1 MFSRFLFFDRDRNRW
16 LDFSRTKKT
25 FRAWS
30 VSEVAKGLEWADH
43 MLGAGYTVAGFISY
57 EAAPAMDESYKT
69 YPAQEGL
76 PLVFFVACRDVKFL
90 QSLPRENERAFSF
103 EPWQPDI
110 SRDNYLNVIG
120 RIKDYIEQ
128 GDTYQVNYTFRL
140 KSRLSGDSFAM
151 FRKVLSAQPGAYAAY
166 LETDNYVLA
175 SFTPELFF
183 SLENEEL
190 LMRPMKG
197 TMHRGLTASDDRQ
210 LARALELSEKDQAE
224 NLMIVDM
231 VRNDLGRVARPGSVQ
246 VPRLLRVEKYPT
258 VWQMTSDVS
267 AQSDAPFS
275 TIISSL
281 FPCASITGAPKAR
294 TMEIINELETTPRG
308 IYTGSIGYVTPQRR
322 ACFSVAIRTVVVNRQ
337 TSEAVYG
344 VGSGI
349 VWDSAGENEYE
360 ECRVKSRVL
369 TREAPDDF
377 ALLETMLWEK
387 DNGIYLRDYHLQ
399 RLAESAA
406 YFDFIY
412 PQTKIDEALSA
423 ISGETGQRLK
433 LRLLL
438 YKSGRFELQQD
449 ALSAGS
455 DENAVTCIVLPQAV
469 NSNDPF
475 LYHKTTNRPVYDKA
489 LQAAKKAAADDAIL
503 LNEKGEITE
512 SCIANVVLELDGKL
526 LTPPISCGLLSGTY
540 RRYLFDCG
548 RLEEQILTVDDLKR
562 AEKVWLINSV
572 RRWQKV
578 RVLSVI

>member
-16 LDFSRTKKT
+16 LDFSRAEET

-30 VSEVAKGLEWADH
+30 VAEVAAGLEWADR

-69 YPAQEGL
+69 FPAQEDL
-76 PLVFFVACRDVKFL
+76 PLLLLAACRDVGFPE
-90 QSLPRENERAFSF
+90 LPPITDDRTFSF

-110 SRDNYLNVIG
+110 SRDDYLNVIG
-120 RIKDYIEQ
+120 RIKDFIEH

-140 KSRLSGDSFAM
+140 KSRFSGDSFAM
-151 FRKVLSAQPGAYAAY
+151 FRKVLAAQPNAYAAY
-166 LETDNYVLA
+166 LETDSHVLA

-183 SLENEEL
+183 SLENDEL

-197 TMHRGLTASDDRQ
+197 TMHRGLTASDDRR

-294 TMEIINELETTPRG
+294 TMEIISGLETTPRG
-308 IYTGSIGYVTPQRR
+308 IYTGSIGYVTPRR
-322 ACFSVAIRTVVVNRQ
+322 EACFSVAIRTVVVNRQ

-349 VWDSAGENEYE
+349 VWDSEGENEYE

-369 TREAPDDF
+369 TREAPEDF
-377 ALLETMLWEK
+377 ALLETMRWEK
-387 DNGIYLRDYHLQ
+387 RQGIYLRDYHLQ
-399 RLAESAA
+399 RLAESAV

-412 PQTKIDEALSA
+412 PQNKIAEALSA
-423 ISGETGQRLK
+423 ITSETEQRLK

-438 YKSGRFELQQD
+438 YKNGRFELQQVPLPP
-449 ALSAGS
+449 AI
-455 DENAVTCIVLPQAV
+455 DEGVACIVRVHAV
-469 NSNDPF
+469 DSNDPF
-475 LYHKTTNRPVYDKA
+475 LYHKTTHRHMYDNA
-489 LQAAKKAAADDAIL
+489 LRAAKEAGANDAIL

-512 SCIANVVLELDGKL
+512 SCLANIVLKLDGRL
-526 LTPPISCGLLSGTY
+526 LTPPVSCGLLNGTY
-540 RRYLFDCG
+540 RRYLLGCS

-562 AEKVWLINSV
+562 AEEVWLINSV

-578 RVLSVI
+578 RLVSVS